1 MDYDELDC
9 QLVKVIVEAIE
20 LCKFVF
26 SQYLDCKRN
35 NGVKQL
41 HGYGEDVCWFV
52 AFLCFLCNPSVLV
65 FVIVLVLM

>member
-1 MDYDELDC
+1 MGYDELDF
-9 QLVKVIVEAIE
+9 QLVKVAVDEIE

-26 SQYLDCKRN
+26 SRYLGCKQN

-41 HGYGEDVCWFV
+41 HGYGEDVGWFV
-52 AFLCFLCNPSVLV
+52 TFLCFLCNPSVLV